1 MRWTRLGQAW
11 YFLGMEPFE
20 FSFYR
25 PRESIEKSWRF
36 LPHWEQSDVCYFL
49 TFRTMDSIPKEVMQ
63 AWLAERRSWLR
74 ARSIDGEHEDW
85 HSLLE
90 GLSAEDRQEF
100 HALFSRRMHE
110 FLDECAGECLLK
122 DEKLREIVV
131 SALRHFHGSRYQL
144 GGFVVMPNH
153 VHVLMQCLGE
163 HRMKAQVTA
172 WKRYS
177 ARCLHEALGRKGHF
191 WLGETYDHIV
201 RSREQFEHYQRYMIQ
216 NPVKAKLREDEV
228 TVWMP

>member
-1 MRWTRLGQAW
+1 
-11 YFLGMEPFE
+11 
-20 FSFYR
+20 
-25 PRESIEKSWRF
+25 
-36 LPHWEQSDVCYFL
+36 
-49 TFRTMDSIPKEVMQ
+49 MQ
-63 AWLAERRSWLR
+63 AWLAGRRSWLR

-122 DEKLREIVV
+122 DEKLREILV

-144 GGFVVMPNH
+144 GGLVVMPNH

-163 HRMKAQVTA
+163 HRMKVQVTA

-201 RSREQFEHYQRYMIQ
+201 RSWEQFEHYQRYIRE
-216 NPVKAKLREDEV
+216 NPTKAKLGVDEA
-228 TVWMP
+228 TVWMT

>member
-11 YFLGMEPFE
+11 CFLGMEPFE
-20 FSFYR
+20 FSFFK
-25 PRESIEKSWRF
+25 PQEIVEKSRRF

-49 TFRTMDSIPKEVMQ
+49 TFRTLDSIPQDVMKGWCDERH
-63 AWLAERRSWLR
+63 AWLG
-74 ARSIDGEHEDW
+74 ARGIDGEHEDW

-110 FLDECAGECLLK
+110 LLDECAGECLLK
-122 DEKLREIVV
+122 RAELRQIVV
-131 SALRHFHGSRYQL
+131 EALLHFRGCRYEL
-144 GGFVVMPNH
+144 GGLVVMPNH

-201 RSREQFEHYQRYMIQ
+201 RSREQFEHYQRYIRE
-216 NPVKAKLREDEV
+216 NPAKAKLGVDEA

>member
-1 MRWTRLGQAW
+1 
-11 YFLGMEPFE
+11 MEPFE
-20 FSFYR
+20 FSFFKPQER
-25 PRESIEKSWRF
+25 VEKSRRF
-36 LPHWEQSDVCYFL
+36 LPHWEQPGVCYFL
-49 TFRTMDSIPKEVMQ
+49 TFRTLDSIPKEVMQ

-110 FLDECAGECLLK
+110 LLDECAGECLLK
-122 DEKLREIVV
+122 KPELRQIVV
-131 SALRHFHGSRYQL
+131 KALLHFHGIRYQL

-153 VHVLMQCLGE
+153 VHVLMQCLGDN
-163 HRMKAQVTA
+163 RMKTQVTA
-172 WKRYS
+172 WKKFS
-177 ARCLHEALGRKGHF
+177 ARGIHKALAREGHF
-191 WLGETYDHIV
+191 WLGETYDHVV
-201 RSREQFEHYQRYMIQ
+201 RSQEQFEHYQRYIKE
-216 NPVKAKLREDEV
+216 NPVKARLKEGDA

>member
-1 MRWTRLGQAW
+1 MSHR
-11 YFLGMEPFE
+11 Y
-20 FSFYR
+20 
-25 PRESIEKSWRF
+25 

-49 TFRTMDSIPKEVMQ
+49 TFRTLDSIPKDALKGWCDERH
-63 AWLAERRSWLR
+63 AWLG
-74 ARSIDGEHEDW
+74 ARGIDGEYEDW

-172 WKRYS
+172 WKKYS

-201 RSREQFEHYQRYMIQ
+201 RSREQFEHYQRYIRE
-216 NPVKAKLREDEV
+216 NPAKAKLGVDEA